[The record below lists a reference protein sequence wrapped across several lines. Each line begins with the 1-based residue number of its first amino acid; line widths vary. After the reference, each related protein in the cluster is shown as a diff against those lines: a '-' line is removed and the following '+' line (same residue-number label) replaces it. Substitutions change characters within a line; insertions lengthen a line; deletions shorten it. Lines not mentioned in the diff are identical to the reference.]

1 MRRTR
6 LAVWLALVSAPALAS
21 GFERTLELEGISF
34 RVVCAND
41 SGAPTLTV
49 TPAGLAIDNSPLTRE
64 VDGRVVDAEV
74 ADLDADGSPEIY
86 IYAKSDG
93 SGAYGALVA
102 FAANRK
108 KSLSDVYLPPVT
120 DDPAAAAGYMGH
132 DEFRVVENRLVRRFP
147 VYREGDANAQPSGG
161 MRQIQYRLE
170 AGEAGWLLRA
180 DKVVDF

>member
-1 MRRTR
+1 MKRTR
-6 LAVWLALVSAPALAS
+6 SAVWLVLLSSPALAS
-21 GFERTLELEGISF
+21 GFDRTLELAGITFHVS
-34 RVVCAND
+34 CAND
-41 SGAPTLTV
+41 SGASSVTV
-49 TPAGLAIDNSPLTRE
+49 TPAGLAVDNSALTRQI
-64 VDGRVVDAEV
+64 DGRVVEAEV

-93 SGAYGALVA
+93 SGSYGSLMA

-108 KSLSDVYLPPVT
+108 RSLSDIFLPPII

-147 VYREGDANAQPSGG
+147 VYREGDSNAEPSGG
-161 MRQIQYRLE
+161 MRQIQYKLE
-170 AGEAGWLLRA
+170 AGEAGWRLRA

>member
-1 MRRTR
+1 MQRTR
-6 LAVWLALVSAPALAS
+6 FAVWLALVSAAAFAS
-21 GFERTLELEGISF
+21 GFERTLELEEISF

-41 SGAPTLTV
+41 SGAPSVTV
-49 TPAGLAIDNSPLTRE
+49 TPAGLAIDNSALTRE

-86 IYAKSDG
+86 IYTKSDG
-93 SGAYGALVA
+93 SGSYGSLVA
-102 FAANRK
+102 FAVNRK
-108 KSLSDVYLPPVT
+108 KSMSDIFLPPLT
-120 DDPAAAAGYMGH
+120 DDPVAAKGYMGH

-147 VYREGDANAQPSGG
+147 VYREGDVNAQPSGG
-161 MRQIQYRLE
+161 MRQVQYKLE